1 MMRDYI
7 RDLRKRFAFCMALYF
22 LFFVFL
28 IFFIVAID
36 NRVPFAQ
43 AFITFLLSVSCI
55 GLTPFAL
62 ISYIRLRRLKGIYLS
77 VTRDKI
83 YSLEQLAAN
92 TGKSVSAVKSR
103 ITRLKNLGYLP
114 GYTFDEKTGII
125 APPAENIN
133 KATAAGTDPIAHVM
147 NNPQSA

>member
-1 MMRDYI
+1 MPP
-7 RDLRKRFAFCMALYF
+7 
-22 LFFVFL
+22 
-28 IFFIVAID
+28 
-36 NRVPFAQ
+36 RVPFAQ

-133 KATAAGTDPIAHVM
+133 KAAATGTDPIAHVM